1 MSPTLNP
8 NQIVLTTNMSKI
20 SRGDVIVAKREEEK
34 DLLVKRIIGLPGETV
49 EYKNGV
55 LYINNQETSEPYI
68 KIYSSLFKK
77 DELDNLFSKDFLLY
91 NKINDSEYFTEG
103 NTSKNFKFVLEENE
117 YFILGDFRIV
127 SNDSRHFGP
136 IKRSEIIGE
145 VKSTIFRY

>member
-91 NKINDSEYFTEG
+91 SKINDSEYFTEG